1 MSTSTATPAT
11 TLPMDAPKAKPRS
24 RSTRKVGKTASKP
37 AAKATPEVKLV
48 KPPVAKLRK
57 ASKPEGF
64 DTGLQIA
71 RDKDGS
77 PKLPKGHGHIQF
89 VSEALADNGQ
99 PEVTVWI
106 SQRRW
111 AKAGKP
117 EILGSAFAPP
127 SA

>member
-1 MSTSTATPAT
+1 MSTTATPAK
-11 TLPMDAPKAKPRS
+11 TLPMASAKKS
-24 RSTRKVGKTASKP
+24 STKRSTRKTTTSKTAVV
-37 AAKATPEVKLV
+37 TLV

-71 RDKDGS
+71 RDKDGQ

-89 VSEALADNGQ
+89 VSESLADNGQ

-117 EILGSAFAPP
+117 EILGSAFSPP
-127 SA
+127 SE